1 MIPGL
6 TDDLAGIESVVRA
19 ARRAGASAVWWRS
32 LFLKPAAARRFMPFV
47 RGNFP
52 AAEAQAA
59 AFYSR
64 STYAPRSYDEHLRG
78 IFDRLRRK
86 HGFEPGERR
95 VDPPVAVGEAIPVAS
110 PRQLSLTSR

>member
-1 MIPGL
+1 
-6 TDDLAGIESVVRA
+6 RA

-47 RGNFP
+47 RANFP

-64 STYAPRSYDEHLRG
+64 STYAPLSSDEPLREF
-78 IFDRLRRK
+78 FDRLRQK
-86 HGFEPGERR
+86 HGSEPGDNRK
-95 VDPPVAVGEAIPVAS
+95 DPPTAAGERAAGVS
-110 PRQLSLTSR
+110 PRQLSLTS